1 VERVV
6 VTGPAGAG
14 KSELARRLGEALGL
28 PVLHL
33 DTLYWKPG
41 WVPTPPDEWEA
52 LQRRELAAEAWIA
65 DAQYDDVLADW
76 VTAADTVV
84 LVDASPL
91 RCLWRLGRRRLNR
104 AASTSTPSGTQPGS
118 VHRALLKFVRNQ
130 WVYRRRV
137 RRELLGEL
145 SRSRNG
151 RRVVVVRGGSDAAA
165 FLRGVD
171 SPPAARGTV

>member
-33 DTLYWKPG
+33 DTLFWKPG
-41 WVPTPPDEWEA
+41 WVPTPPEEWEA
-52 LQRRELAAEAWIA
+52 LQRRELAADAWIA
-65 DAQYDDVLADW
+65 DAQYDDVLPDW
-76 VTAADTVV
+76 VSAADTVV
-84 LVDASPL
+84 VLDVSPL

-104 AASTSTPSGTQPGS
+104 AASTSTPSGTQPGA

-137 RRELLGEL
+137 RRELLDEL
-145 SRSRNG
+145 SRARNG
-151 RRVVVVRGGSDAAA
+151 RRLVVVRRESDASA
-165 FLRGVD
+165 FLRDVD
-171 SPPAARGTV
+171 SPPCTGGTV